1 MPVAQVVD
9 DLTKISKAYGIAFHK
24 EKFDWYDTMINH
36 RMPPDSLYLNRPRPI
51 DDYVYLAKKGVKW
64 FGLLDV
70 QNLPPTTK

>member
-1 MPVAQVVD
+1 
-9 DLTKISKAYGIAFHK
+9 
-24 EKFDWYDTMINH
+24 MIKH

-70 QNLPPTTK
+70 QNLPPTTETYDLSPSPIVKRLKGSCKNYTDESSGN